1 MKITFLLMLL
11 FLGIFVHSQSL
22 QIDFETS
29 FGTSDFIDFDGGMA
43 SVLDNPEAEG
53 INTSAKVAKIIRSE
67 GAIWAGSKIELA
79 NNLDFSTLNSISMKV
94 YTTAPVG
101 TMIKF
106 KLEGPTGAAERDVQT
121 SLSSQWEVLTWDF
134 TGEPS
139 SFNHIVFMFDFGNVG
154 DGSANSTFLFD
165 DIEQLFG
172 GTQIDLPVDFEGA
185 SVNYTMS
192 DFGGNE
198 SSLSVDPSDPE
209 NKVMQVIKTGTAATW
224 AGTTLGTPSGF
235 ATYIPLS
242 LSDSKITVKVWS
254 PAAGTPIRLKVEDS
268 NDPTH
273 TCETETQTTVAE
285 DWEILEFDFANQAP
299 GTESLSI
306 GLERGWIYNMVSIF
320 FNFGTE
326 GAIAGEKTYY
336 FDEVKF
342 NTSSIGS
349 TDEDETLLSV
359 PASSIMI
366 YPNPAEDRI
375 HISMSEFKEA
385 IIYTLSGKKVLRSKE
400 NDIDISTVN
409 QGIYIIEL
417 ENSSGARVRI
427 KLVKTLK

>member
-1 MKITFLLMLL
+1 
-11 FLGIFVHSQSL
+11 
-22 QIDFETS
+22 
-29 FGTSDFIDFDGGMA
+29 
-43 SVLDNPEAEG
+43 
-53 INTSAKVAKIIRSE
+53 
-67 GAIWAGSKIELA
+67 
-79 NNLDFSTLNSISMKV
+79 
-94 YTTAPVG
+94 
-101 TMIKF
+101 
-106 KLEGPTGAAERDVQT
+106 
-121 SLSSQWEVLTWDF
+121 
-134 TGEPS
+134 
-139 SFNHIVFMFDFGNVG
+139 MFDFGNVG

-198 SSLSVDPSDPE
+198 SSLSVDRSDPE
-209 NKVMQVIKTGTAATW
+209 DKVMQVIKMGTAATW
-224 AGTTLGTPSGF
+224 AGTTLGKSSDF

-306 GLERGWIYNMVSIF
+306 GLERGWIYNMASIF

-326 GAIAGEKTYY
+326 GAIAGEKIYY

-342 NTSSIGS
+342 DTSSIGS

-359 PASSIMI
+359 PSSSIMI
-366 YPNPAEDRI
+366 YPNPAE
-375 HISMSEFKEA
+375 E
-385 IIYTLSGKKVLRSKE
+385 
-400 NDIDISTVN
+400 
-409 QGIYIIEL
+409 
-417 ENSSGARVRI
+417 
-427 KLVKTLK
+427 